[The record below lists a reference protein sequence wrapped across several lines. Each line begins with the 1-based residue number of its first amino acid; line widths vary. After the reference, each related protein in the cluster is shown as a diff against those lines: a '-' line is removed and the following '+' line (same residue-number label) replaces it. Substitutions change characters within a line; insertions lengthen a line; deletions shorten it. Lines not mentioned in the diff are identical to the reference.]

1 MSVLAR
7 FDILGTPVQQGSKR
21 GFNRGGRVQLVEDA
35 GPRHKAW
42 RATVADRAREI
53 ADADPLAPY
62 TGPLFVTIDFRFT
75 MPAKR
80 SAATLRAGI
89 AWKSTTPDIDKLER
103 ALYDGL
109 KVGGLIHDDA
119 IIAMHLVRKLEVT
132 GNGAW
137 LGAHVVIQP
146 LTGTPLP

>member
-21 GFNRGGRVQLVEDA
+21 AFVRGGRAQLVEDA

-42 RATVADRAREI
+42 RTIVADRARDI

-62 TGPLFVTIDFRFT
+62 TGPLFVTIDFRFP

-80 SAATLRAGI
+80 SAATRRAGV

-132 GNGAW
+132 GNGSW

-146 LTGTPLP
+146 LTGTPIL